1 VTGPALPAMPKTNPK
16 EWLTWLGTAT
26 ARPAAFL
33 VFLAYVIAWL
43 LFGKEMDWHSVAT
56 LATWAMTLFIQRAE
70 HRDTQALHAKLDE
83 LLKVHDD
90 AKSSLVDLDDK
101 EAEEVE
107 HERDKVK
114 QSARGNPKG

>member
-1 VTGPALPAMPKTNPK
+1 MSYAAPR

-33 VFLAYVIAWL
+33 VFLAYVIARMA
-43 LFGKEMDWHSVAT
+43 FGHLDWHSVAT

-83 LLKVHDD
+83 LLKVDEG
-90 AKSSLVDLDDK
+90 AKDSLMNVDEKD
-101 EAEEVE
+101 AEEVE
-107 HERDKVK
+107 RERDHVK
-114 QSARGNPKG
+114 KFSR

>member
-1 VTGPALPAMPKTNPK
+1 MSYASPR

-33 VFLAYVIAWL
+33 VFLAYVIAWMA
-43 LFGKEMDWHSVAT
+43 FGHLDWHSVAT

-83 LLKVHDD
+83 LLKVHEGARD
-90 AKSSLVDLDDK
+90 SLMNVDEND
-101 EAEEVE
+101 AEEVE
-107 HERDKVK
+107 RERDHMKT
-114 QSARGNPKG
+114 SSR